1 MKMQR
6 LFLAFQFLT
15 IIPFSGTQRD
25 LTEKDIGASSAFFP
39 LVGLAQG
46 FLLLLFFL
54 TFGKLFPPDVLAG
67 FLVVVLTLTNGG
79 FHLEGLSDTFDA
91 MASRKSKEQMLE
103 IMKDGTA
110 GPAGVTAIVLIV
122 LMKYLLLKN
131 VLAADTAGSGL
142 AVLVFPVIGRWSM
155 VPALFQSVSARN
167 DGLGKLFID
176 HTDLPEFM
184 ISTVITA
191 LVMLLGL
198 LFYPGLSFASLFL
211 AKLLAFMAVV
221 FVFCLLAMGLFQKK
235 FGGLT
240 GDNLGAISEI
250 SEILFL
256 AGLVIVMG

>member
-1 MKMQR
+1 MNIQR

-15 IIPFSGTQRD
+15 VIPFAGTRSD

-54 TFGKLFPPDVLAG
+54 IFRNLFPEDVLAG

-91 MASRKSKEQMLE
+91 LASRKSRERMLD
-103 IMKDGTA
+103 IMKDSSS
-110 GPAGVTAIVLIV
+110 GPAGVTAIALVI

-131 VLAADTAGSGL
+131 VIAAETAGSGL
-142 AVLVFPVIGRWSM
+142 AVLLFPVIGRWSM
-155 VPALFQSVSARN
+155 VPALFQAVSARN

-176 HTDLPEFM
+176 HTDLPEFVL
-184 ISTVITA
+184 STIITA
-191 LVMLLGL
+191 LIILLGL
-198 LFYPGLSFASLFL
+198 LFYPGLSFASLLL
-211 AKLLAFMAVV
+211 AKLLAFMAIV
-221 FVFCLLAMGLFQKK
+221 FVVCLLAMGLFQGK

-250 SEILFL
+250 SEVLFL
-256 AGLVIVMG
+256 AGFVAFI